1 MSKLS
6 LDARALL
13 RQARA
18 QEPVATKAEME
29 QVRQGVS
36 TALAAVPAKAA
47 AAGAAGSTA
56 GPISATAAT
65 AAAPL
70 LKLGALVAVSA
81 AVGVGGWQLHGRM
94 TGSGSTDTPPA
105 ATAAVVVG
113 PGTLSASEL
122 GAQGPRTEP
131 KSPSPVVT
139 ATEQAFEPSE
149 ARLETTQRSASG
161 SSTARV
167 GAAAR
172 QVRLERELRLLAAVQ
187 ARLRQGQ
194 GESALALLDQQ
205 RDSSDTSQQLIEER
219 LAAEVFAA
227 CAAGKRDRAKLAAKR
242 FLALAPGSPLAFRVR
257 SSCGGADR

>member
-13 RQARA
+13 RQAQA
-18 QEPVATKAEME
+18 QEPVATAAEME

-47 AAGAAGSTA
+47 AMGAAGSTA

-81 AVGVGGWQLHGRM
+81 AVGVGGWQLHGRV

-105 ATAAVVVG
+105 ATAAVVVV
-113 PGTLSASEL
+113 PSASEL
-122 GAQGPRTEP
+122 DAQGPRTEP
-131 KSPSPVVT
+131 KGPSPVVT
-139 ATEQAFEPSE
+139 ATEQALEPSE
-149 ARLETTQRSASG
+149 GRLETTQRSASG
-161 SSTARV
+161 SSTVRV
-167 GAAAR
+167 GAASR

-205 RDSSDTSQQLIEER
+205 RDSPDTSQQLIEER